1 MRNIKNIC
9 IVSGAHRSG
18 TTWIGKTISKGTNSS
33 YLWEPFN
40 IKVPASQR
48 ISYGESFLKI
58 KNWYHLVDGSNDKI
72 CSDLRNVFN
81 KKRICLNKIISFL
94 PESLKKNRKSTVKWF
109 IQNLKLSLD
118 LKVRDSAIIK
128 DPIMLLS
135 TKEICEAL
143 NCKCILITKDPRSF
157 FNSLK
162 KASWAFDF
170 NNILYPCLKLAH
182 LNEFS
187 NEVEEKI
194 HSKGLIDPKSIG
206 LLWNILHKHIDYLS
220 SFKEYKIVRYEDIC
234 KDPIS
239 KLNDLAL
246 FATNKKLSKKIVK
259 RLWIEQQKRINNSYS
274 FHMIRHENS
283 KMISELWKSQLE
295 EEEIFEINTKCGKMM
310 NKFGYK

>member
-33 YLWEPFN
+33 YVWEPFN
-40 IKVPASQR
+40 VNVPASQR

-58 KNWYHLVDGSNDKI
+58 KNWYHLLNGSNDEICNDLKNVFYKRKI
-72 CSDLRNVFN
+72 CL
-81 KKRICLNKIISFL
+81 KKIISLL
-94 PESLKKNRKSTVKWF
+94 PVSFKENKKATLKWF
-109 IQNLKLSLD
+109 LHNLKLSVD
-118 LKVRDSAIIK
+118 LKKKESAIIK

-143 NCKCILITKDPRSF
+143 SCKCILITKDPRSF
-157 FNSLK
+157 YNSLK
-162 KASWAFDF
+162 KTSWAFDF
-170 NNILYPCLKLAH
+170 KNILYPCLKLTH

-194 HSKGLIDPKSIG
+194 NSGGLLDPTSIG
-206 LLWNILHKHIDYLS
+206 LLWNILHKHIYYLS
-220 SFKEYKIVRYEDIC
+220 NFKQYKVVRYEDIC

-239 KLNDLAL
+239 QINELAV
-246 FATNKKLSKKIVK
+246 FATNKKLSKKTVK
-259 RLWIEQQKRINNSYS
+259 RLSIEQKNKVDNSYS

-283 KMISELWKSQLE
+283 KMISELWKSQLK
-295 EEEIFEINTKCGKMM
+295 EEEIYEIKKKCVKIMDI
-310 NKFGYK
+310 FCYE